1 MVCSQHQL
9 QEQMRRHAEA
19 MESARMQSEGT
30 IESLRQKMNALQD
43 VLVSTGDNTNPRLSL
58 IRKRS
63 RSTSPGKSV
72 LDTTIRVRPVLKNI
86 LYTLCKGKLN
96 QLNFAYCLIYVLC
109 TDVYWFV
116 FHGISLFYKGSW
128 EIQESNISTQLPS
141 TKAPIKV
148 KVVWALSQPL
158 VSWERQ

>member
-1 MVCSQHQL
+1 
-9 QEQMRRHAEA
+9 MRRHAEA

-72 LDTTIRVRPVLKNI
+72 LDTTIRVRPVLKKSCI
-86 LYTLCKGKLN
+86 HYVRG
-96 QLNFAYCLIYVLC
+96 NFIASFMFYVLMFIGLYFMGYHYFIKGRERSKSP
-109 TDVYWFV
+109 TFRRSYLAQRPRSRSRSYERS
-116 FHGISLFYKGSW
+116 HSPLF
-128 EIQESNISTQLPS
+128 P
-141 TKAPIKV
+141 
-148 KVVWALSQPL
+148 
-158 VSWERQ
+158 ERDSKLF